1 MIKVQSVSSKI
12 KVACFL
18 PFLITTQGCITLPF
32 GFNAEKPADTSAIST
47 KNNKIQP
54 LSPGAGSMKGAQ
66 PKTESRPIMPEE
78 VTAENYQKV
87 LRCLE
92 NEIVED
98 LSIQQE
104 SGTTNFPGR

>member
-18 PFLITTQGCITLPF
+18 PFLITTQGCITLPI

-66 PKTESRPIMPEE
+66 NRIPSDHAGRSDCRK
-78 VTAENYQKV
+78 
-87 LRCLE
+87 
-92 NEIVED
+92 
-98 LSIQQE
+98 LSKG
-104 SGTTNFPGR
+104 SPLPGK